1 ISTSVKDLGFSDHSA
16 TTINITIPNISTPQ
30 TTFYTNKRSF
40 NDDNILKFKSMLK
53 TVNWNNIMPK
63 DQNMNENYKAF
74 HDTLT
79 NILNKSIP
87 IRRIKIKN
95 TYKKYWLTKS
105 IKISCKNKRL
115 LKTLKIKANNP
126 IITNY
131 YRKYEKILKQIVTTA
146 KKIQYINK
154 INKSNNK
161 VKTMW
166 SIINERT
173 NKTFKKERTN
183 LKEVQVNNK
192 IISEP
197 KQIANIFNNFFTSIG
212 EESQTRTN
220 TPKYNLS
227 TSENTMFLSP
237 VDPYE
242 TNLLIKNLKNKT
254 SHESNLKNILT
265 QTITWMNEHN
275 LEINFEKTKTITF
288 HPHQKKP
295 LRLNFSFNNHTIEE
309 VNEFTLLGITLDTN
323 INWKSHVLKIKS
335 KLSKFVYALV
345 MSIKIY
351 NKLPETLRNEKKIH
365 VFTNKLKKIL
375 ISKCY
380 YNVKEYLDDKNII

>member
-1 ISTSVKDLGFSDHSA
+1 MIQFSGYNIAASYCRNTRGGGGVCILLQDH
-16 TTINITIPNISTPQ
+16 
-30 TTFYTNKRSF
+30 FEY
-40 NDDNILKFKSMLK
+40 
-53 TVNWNNIMPK
+53 VN
-63 DQNMNENYKAF
+63 KAF

-95 TYKKYWLTKS
+95 THKKYWLTKS

-183 LKEVQVNNK
+183 LRLQVNNK

-197 KQIANIFNNFFTSIG
+197 KQIANIFNNFFTSIEG
-212 EESQTRTN
+212 AAPCVLFADDISIITPCHDITN
-220 TPKYNLS
+220 
-227 TSENTMFLSP
+227 
-237 VDPYE
+237 
-242 TNLLIKNLKNKT
+242 I
-254 SHESNLKNILT
+254 ESNLKNIYT
-265 QTITWMNEHN
+265 TITWMNDSAEA
-275 LEINFEKTKTITF
+275 EIFDDAAMDYRPVLVTVALGRRPWCLTRSPATSEC
-288 HPHQKKP
+288 
-295 LRLNFSFNNHTIEE
+295 LRGCWHA
-309 VNEFTLLGITLDTN
+309 
-323 INWKSHVLKIKS
+323 VLR
-335 KLSKFVYALV
+335 V

>member
-1 ISTSVKDLGFSDHSA
+1 
-16 TTINITIPNISTPQ
+16 
-30 TTFYTNKRSF
+30 
-40 NDDNILKFKSMLK
+40 
-53 TVNWNNIMPK
+53 
-63 DQNMNENYKAF
+63 
-74 HDTLT
+74 
-79 NILNKSIP
+79 
-87 IRRIKIKN
+87 
-95 TYKKYWLTKS
+95 
-105 IKISCKNKRL
+105 
-115 LKTLKIKANNP
+115 
-126 IITNY
+126 
-131 YRKYEKILKQIVTTA
+131 
-146 KKIQYINK
+146 
-154 INKSNNK
+154 
-161 VKTMW
+161 MW

-183 LKEVQVNNK
+183 LRLQVNNK

-237 VDPYE
+237 GSVSGCLLFRNDLPKTIE
-242 TNLLIKNLKNKT
+242 GAAPCVLFADDISIITPCHDITNI
-254 SHESNLKNILT
+254 ESNLKNILT
-265 QTITWMNEHN
+265 QTITWMNAHN

-295 LRLNFSFNNHTIEE
+295 LRLNFSFNNHTIEQ

-365 VFTNKLKKIL
+365 VFTSKLKKIL

>member
-1 ISTSVKDLGFSDHSA
+1 
-16 TTINITIPNISTPQ
+16 
-30 TTFYTNKRSF
+30 
-40 NDDNILKFKSMLK
+40 MLK

-131 YRKYEKILKQIVTTA
+131 YRKYEKILKQIITTA

-183 LKEVQVNNK
+183 LRLQVNNK

-254 SHESNLKNILT
+254 SHE
-265 QTITWMNEHN
+265 Q
-275 LEINFEKTKTITF
+275 
-288 HPHQKKP
+288 
-295 LRLNFSFNNHTIEE
+295 